1 MISKELMILLEKDM
15 ELQNLKKWWNMPIK
29 IKMDLLIG
37 KSLKQ
42 LFLKNILAIEISL
55 YYINRMNHIK
65 EEIKL

>member
-37 KSLKQ
+37 KSSKQ